1 MIFLSLSF
9 QCEHWRSWL
18 EVCFC
23 FSLNFAQGDKHR
35 FILLHRVIYFSSAPF
50 TEGSVFLPLHML
62 LCCFTSESSSIIPL
76 DYVFR
81 VCVYVCMYV
90 CMYVCVCMCYYLCL
104 TAGKADLIGYFNRV
118 PSVSTYGAFWRA
130 WLQFL
135 TDLGESVIRCPVLT
149 ISLYGSSTA
158 SLSLPPVDPFMQFI
172 SSWCNVLQFIYF
184 QKFIYFYIFI
194 FFYIFS
200 FL

>member
-1 MIFLSLSF
+1 MKNGLEILFKVYMNFSYKTCYPTKTQYVDMITTIINISGIFFFPPIGSKSPSIFFFIRYLKVIFLSLSF

-90 CMYVCVCMCYYLCL
+90 CMYVCVCMCVCVCVCMCYYL
-104 TAGKADLIGYFNRV
+104 
-118 PSVSTYGAFWRA
+118 
-130 WLQFL
+130 
-135 TDLGESVIRCPVLT
+135 
-149 ISLYGSSTA
+149 
-158 SLSLPPVDPFMQFI
+158 
-172 SSWCNVLQFIYF
+172 
-184 QKFIYFYIFI
+184 
-194 FFYIFS
+194 
-200 FL
+200 